1 MSNYNKVLLMG
12 RLTKDPELRYTPQG
26 TAVTD
31 VGLAV
36 NREFKPGGGG
46 GEGESRKETTFVD
59 VTFWARQAE
68 VVCQYLNKGSPLF
81 IEGRLSLDSWESP
94 DGQKRSRLKV
104 VGENFRFLG
113 GGRGESAGGGSRD
126 ESNYGSNFRSGD
138 AAPAPSGSQA
148 ANAEAEGNPLGVD
161 DSDIPF

>member
-12 RLTKDPELRYTPQG
+12 RLTRDPELRYTPQG

-31 VGLAV
+31 LGLAV
-36 NREFKPGGGG
+36 NREYKAGGGGSGGGG
-46 GEGESRKETTFVD
+46 GEARKETTFVD

-68 VVCQYLNKGSPLF
+68 VVCQYLNKGSPIF

-94 DGQKRSRLKV
+94 DGQKRSRLRV

-113 GGRGESAGGGSRD
+113 GNGRGEAGGGSYED
-126 ESNYGSNFRSGD
+126 SNFRSD
-138 AAPAPSGSQA
+138 AAPAPSGGPASG
-148 ANAEAEGNPLGVD
+148 EGNPLGVD